1 MSIKNFVF
9 CASPQIVHKTVDKS
23 AICDIISTE
32 GRQGGE
38 TMSTTIKKY
47 RLKKGLTQEM
57 LANLLNVSKSTIGMW
72 ETGAR
77 KPDIIKLK
85 KLAEI
90 LGCSVDSL
98 LSEI

>member
-9 CASPQIVHKTVDKS
+9 CASQRIVHKTVDKS
-23 AICDIISTE
+23 EICDIIST
-32 GRQGGE
+32 GGE

-47 RLKKGLTQEM
+47 RLKKGLTQEN

-85 KLAEI
+85 KLAVI
-90 LGCSVDSL
+90 LDCSVDSL

>member
-1 MSIKNFVF
+1 M
-9 CASPQIVHKTVDKS
+9 KT
-23 AICDIISTE
+23 E
-32 GRQGGE
+32 GGE

-47 RLKKGLTQEM
+47 RLKKGLTQEN

-85 KLAEI
+85 KLAVI
-90 LGCSVDSL
+90 LDCSVDSL

>member
-9 CASPQIVHKTVDKS
+9 CASSRIVHKTVDKF
-23 AICDIISTE
+23 ATCDIIST
-32 GRQGGE
+32 GGE

-47 RLKKGLTQEM
+47 RLKKGLTQEN

-85 KLAEI
+85 KLAVI
-90 LGCSVDSL
+90 LDCSVDSL

>member
-1 MSIKNFVF
+1 MF
-9 CASPQIVHKTVDKS
+9 CASPRIVHKTVDKS

>member
-1 MSIKNFVF
+1 MSIKNFAF
-9 CASPQIVHKTVDKS
+9 CASPRIVHKTVDKS

-32 GRQGGE
+32 GGE

-47 RLKKGLTQEM
+47 RLKKGLTQEN

-90 LGCSVDSL
+90 LDCSVDSL